1 MSNAIAS
8 LSVWSPTRRNFVRK
22 LLNAQEKK
30 TSFNL
35 TLDHQFDKHLTLSAS
50 YDHMNNKW
58 SAKNGLTLDPKWGY
72 KSIDDVNVAINFL
85 RPANHYAL
93 NLSYENAKLYTGL
106 LANRYTGN
114 NRQAFTSRSFLLLDR
129 NVNYQVTPDLNV
141 YMLVTNLTNT
151 AYETMFYSANGIGGS
166 AMPSRS
172 ILFGAKYSF

>member
-106 LANRYTGN
+106 LANRSRATTG
-114 NRQAFTSRSFLLLDR
+114 RHSPRARSSFSTGTSTTKLR
-129 NVNYQVTPDLNV
+129 P
-141 YMLVTNLTNT
+141 
-151 AYETMFYSANGIGGS
+151 I
-166 AMPSRS
+166 
-172 ILFGAKYSF
+172 